1 MDTPTCGT
9 YLNTSRDLLHNITR
23 CLSRGQVPRQP
34 GHTTGKPP
42 SVSGGR
48 CWLKSEQLSFV
59 LYMNNAVAIIC
70 SKIHWAV
77 KANFSIKVW
86 RNVNWVMCHVF
97 FAVPCCFKRYHRE
110 MNIWPRRLVLK
121 NDTSFSCRSLF
132 KTWSKPE
139 TAHEK
144 PLEPRVL

>member
-1 MDTPTCGT
+1 MRNI
-9 YLNTSRDLLHNITR
+9 LNTSRDLLHNITR

-48 CWLKSEQLSFV
+48 CWLKSEQQSFV
-59 LYMNNAVAIIC
+59 LYRRNTYEQCGGYNLF
-70 SKIHWAV
+70 HNPAV

-132 KTWSKPE
+132 KTWPKPE